1 MHSYLVCLS
10 FYRWELPPA
19 QRRFHLQGAKIAN
32 GAESAALDKFAIQVV
47 NLLVQ
52 TTSGY

>member
-1 MHSYLVCLS
+1 MRATTSTAAIP
-10 FYRWELPPA
+10 FTD
-19 QRRFHLQGAKIAN
+19 AKIAN
-32 GAESAALDKFAIQVV
+32 GAEPAALDKFATQVV